1 MDLGEAPCQELKYLL
16 WFLYKLSPATGVS
29 GLMTPPRGATDDLPL
44 PAGIDHAIANAQGVG
59 LGVQGGW
66 RRRAAVPRSAPH
78 GGAQHGPRRRA
89 GARRDGSQWPPD
101 AERLRPLQHRE
112 RGGSARGDAA
122 HDGVRRAAARRSERG
137 AAGGRQDGGAR
148 PVSETR
154 RGPSPVIHR
163 PTKRASPGLPVN
175 PPRASFFVGFGGWI
189 LNNRPWG

>member
-66 RRRAAVPRSAPH
+66 RRRAAVPGSAPH

-101 AERLRPLQHRE
+101 AERLLLADMRNRRILNRPPAVS
-112 RGGSARGDAA
+112 GT
-122 HDGVRRAAARRSERG
+122 RSLAPTSVAPPPRG
-137 AAGGRQDGGAR
+137 AD
-148 PVSETR
+148 S
-154 RGPSPVIHR
+154 S
-163 PTKRASPGLPVN
+163 
-175 PPRASFFVGFGGWI
+175 PPRW
-189 LNNRPWG
+189 